1 MWRNKVYA
9 VVHVDNQRMS
19 VSGKLSH
26 LWQQSVELFFI
37 LSLV

>member
-9 VVHVDNQRMS
+9 VVDNQRMS

-26 LWQQSVELFFI
+26 LWQQSVKLFFI